1 MFKKKLAAS
10 RRKKRS
16 KKNSKKNSGRF
27 AAKFVQKK
35 IKPRSKKN
43 AASRPICVQKKIKPC
58 SKKMPLLGWFVF
70 KKINKSCSK
79 NAVSRPI
86 CLQKSRFGRKKTF
99 ATISVVISSS
109 SWLLRAMDPCR
120 LLLDFKNRLFAPSK
134 KNYHV
139 QKRTIPSKIS
149 ALRAFKK
156 KLSASKKNSALRAE
170 AFKKKFK
177 KKLQPLRG
185 WFRSKKNSKTF
196 KKKLGASRRRS
207 KKNSKI
213 VFFWTDLFKKKH
225 CWRAT
230 YWLQYNRS
238 E

>member
-1 MFKKKLAAS
+1 MPF
-10 RRKKRS
+10 R
-16 KKNSKKNSGRF
+16 GR
-27 AAKFVQKK
+27 
-35 IKPRSKKN
+35 
-43 AASRPICVQKKIKPC
+43 
-58 SKKMPLLGWFVF
+58 FVF
-70 KKINKSCSK
+70 KK
-79 NAVSRPI
+79 AVS
-86 CLQKSRFGRKKTF
+86 GEKKTF

-139 QKRTIPSKIS
+139 QKKTIPSKNS

-170 AFKKKFK
+170 AFK

-213 VFFWTDLFKKKH
+213 VFFWTDLFKKNTGWKSTNF
-225 CWRAT
+225 RAF
-230 YWLQYNRS
+230 
-238 E
+238 

>member
-1 MFKKKLAAS
+1 MPLRGRFVFKKKL
-10 RRKKRS
+10 
-16 KKNSKKNSGRF
+16 NH
-27 AAKFVQKK
+27 VQ
-35 IKPRSKKN
+35 
-43 AASRPICVQKKIKPC
+43 
-58 SKKMPLLGWFVF
+58 KKMPLLGWFVF

-139 QKRTIPSKIS
+139 QKKTIPSKNS

-225 CWRAT
+225 W
-230 YWLQYNRS
+230 S
-238 E
+238 

>member
-1 MFKKKLAAS
+1 MPF
-10 RRKKRS
+10 R
-16 KKNSKKNSGRF
+16 GR
-27 AAKFVQKK
+27 
-35 IKPRSKKN
+35 
-43 AASRPICVQKKIKPC
+43 
-58 SKKMPLLGWFVF
+58 FVF
-70 KKINKSCSK
+70 KK
-79 NAVSRPI
+79 AVS
-86 CLQKSRFGRKKTF
+86 GEKKTF

-139 QKRTIPSKIS
+139 QKKTIPSKNS

-225 CWRAT
+225 WTRPNWPKHPPCNLVFSWPS
-230 YWLQYNRS
+230 QFKKVMM
-238 E
+238 

>member
-1 MFKKKLAAS
+1 MPF
-10 RRKKRS
+10 R
-16 KKNSKKNSGRF
+16 GR
-27 AAKFVQKK
+27 
-35 IKPRSKKN
+35 
-43 AASRPICVQKKIKPC
+43 
-58 SKKMPLLGWFVF
+58 FVF
-70 KKINKSCSK
+70 KK
-79 NAVSRPI
+79 AVS
-86 CLQKSRFGRKKTF
+86 GEKKTF

-185 WFRSKKNSKTF
+185 WFRSKKTPK
-196 KKKLGASRRRS
+196 RS
-207 KKNSKI
+207 KKNSALRADVQKKLQNS
-213 VFFWTDLFKKKH
+213 FFLNGSVQKKTLVRCPSALVVRISKVRGRLCSGRLISPKAFCFVDFH
-225 CWRAT
+225 TGFAISSMRNAVKT
-230 YWLQYNRS
+230 TRLKQKYNRS
-238 E
+238 IIQLIREYRCLHR

>member
-1 MFKKKLAAS
+1 MPF
-10 RRKKRS
+10 R
-16 KKNSKKNSGRF
+16 GR
-27 AAKFVQKK
+27 
-35 IKPRSKKN
+35 
-43 AASRPICVQKKIKPC
+43 
-58 SKKMPLLGWFVF
+58 FVF
-70 KKINKSCSK
+70 KK
-79 NAVSRPI
+79 AVS
-86 CLQKSRFGRKKTF
+86 GEKKTF

-196 KKKLGASRRRS
+196 KKKTRR
-207 KKNSKI
+207 
-213 VFFWTDLFKKKH
+213 FAPTFKKK
-225 CWRAT
+225 
-230 YWLQYNRS
+230 LQNSFFLNGSVQKKTLVCTIRFSITTRVVIDNNSNR
-238 E
+238 

>member
-1 MFKKKLAAS
+1 MPF
-10 RRKKRS
+10 R
-16 KKNSKKNSGRF
+16 GR
-27 AAKFVQKK
+27 
-35 IKPRSKKN
+35 
-43 AASRPICVQKKIKPC
+43 
-58 SKKMPLLGWFVF
+58 FVF
-70 KKINKSCSK
+70 KK
-79 NAVSRPI
+79 AVS
-86 CLQKSRFGRKKTF
+86 GEKKTF

-177 KKLQPLRG
+177 KKTPAASRLISFKKKLQNVQ
-185 WFRSKKNSKTF
+185 KKTRRFAPTF
-196 KKKLGASRRRS
+196 KKKLQNSFFLNGSVQ
-207 KKNSKI
+207 KKTLYMANPGGTCTPWIWAKKVPLLDWPLDIMIRVS
-213 VFFWTDLFKKKH
+213 DLPF
-225 CWRAT
+225 
-230 YWLQYNRS
+230 
-238 E
+238 